1 MIVVIGVGHRTS
13 DLGKSLRL
21 ESEVRGLVFD

>member
-1 MIVVIGVGHRTS
+1 MSRGFMIVVIGVGDRTS

-21 ESEVRGLVFD
+21 ESEV

>member
-1 MIVVIGVGHRTS
+1 MIVVIGVGDRTS

-21 ESEVRGLVFD
+21 ESEV